1 MARQGN
7 NGGNETVLYF
17 SHNMVDV
24 SLAFLTSFA
33 NTVVGLDL
41 IFPFIGQQRQGR
53 WDGRR
58 EGGYEGYT
66 LMRRAVHSAVRL
78 SVSRILL

>member
-33 NTVVGLDL
+33 NTVEGLDL
-41 IFPFIGQQRQGR
+41 ISLSLGNRG
-53 WDGRR
+53 R
-58 EGGYEGYT
+58 EGGMGGGKEDTKG
-66 LMRRAVHSAVRL
+66 
-78 SVSRILL
+78 IL

>member
-1 MARQGN
+1 MRQMQYGET
-7 NGGNETVLYF
+7 GEQWGKRDTVLYF

-53 WDGRR
+53 WDGRK
-58 EGGYEGYT
+58 E
-66 LMRRAVHSAVRL
+66 AVHSAVRL